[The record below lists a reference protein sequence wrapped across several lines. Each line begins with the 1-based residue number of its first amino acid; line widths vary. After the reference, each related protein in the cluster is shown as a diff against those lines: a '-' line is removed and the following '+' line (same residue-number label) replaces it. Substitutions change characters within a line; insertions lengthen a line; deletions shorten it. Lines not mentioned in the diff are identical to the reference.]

1 MFNIIR
7 KFFAPKLLLSLL
19 LSAVLFS
26 CEQQPYQMGER
37 LYKTHC
43 ANCHMDQGGGL
54 GALIPPL
61 AGADY
66 LAKNRDKLACMIR
79 YGLKD
84 TIVVN
89 GKTYAEQMV
98 GNEKLNDI
106 QIANVVNYV
115 LQSWGNNVPPLTF
128 EAAQKALENCN

>member
-1 MFNIIR
+1 MFKILLP
-7 KFFAPKLLLSLL
+7 FFLVYTLLS
-19 LSAVLFS
+19 S

-43 ANCHMDQGGGL
+43 ANCHMDGGEGL

-61 AGADY
+61 KGADY
-66 LAKNRDKLACMIR
+66 LAIHRDQLACIIR

-84 TIVVN
+84 TIQVN
-89 GKTYAEQMV
+89 GETYAEQMV
-98 GNEKLNDI
+98 ANDKLNDI

-115 LQSWGNNVPPLTF
+115 LQSWGNNLKPMTF
-128 EAAQKALENCN
+128 VEVKAGLDACKK